1 MRIKKI
7 VAVIAVVLVCI
18 VIIASTLF
26 VSGQQ
31 GLVWLSVQSQSGKK
45 FVAVR
50 DKEMRSLLKDSAKE
64 VMHQGKKVNAAVY
77 ETTYGSLL
85 FLVNWI
91 CPVQIKGAYP
101 KREAKQNDDG
111 QRSIVSDGYLV
122 QIGFETYQ
130 ISEEQYDLLLA
141 PNITSLRETEYGEDE
156 YAQTD

>member
-64 VMHQGKKVNAAVY
+64 VMHQGKKVNAADY

-101 KREAKQNDDG
+101 KREAKQNYDG

>member
-64 VMHQGKKVNAAVY
+64 VMYQGKKVNAADY

-91 CPVQIKGAYP
+91 CPVQIKGEYP

>member
-64 VMHQGKKVNAAVY
+64 VMHQGKKVNAADY

-101 KREAKQNDDG
+101 KREAKQNDGG